1 MNDFTKENLND
12 LNVLLCLWVVK
23 HPEDIGT
30 RELQKKIQSMID
42 NYCEQES
49 IDELDLFLPRVGAIL
64 TDEKISIISKL
75 YLIKELYLKTV
86 WPDKYGKENFTDEN

>member
-1 MNDFTKENLND
+1 MTDFTKEELEQ
-12 LNVLLCLWVVK
+12 LYKLATSPYFV
-23 HPEDIGT
+23 GT
-30 RELQKKIQSMID
+30 KPLQIKLESMID